1 MILRS
6 GRIIRSSRI
15 IMNNQLMLDDI
26 NVDKCKLIVGKIV
39 SLHIDKKLLE
49 KDGFLSLNKG
59 EIPTIGGCDGY
70 YIPKDYVR
78 KEYQKVFLSC
88 HLSLKFFLFLRLLLH
103 IFYLLHLTCKHLLT
117 I

>member
-1 MILRS
+1 
-6 GRIIRSSRI
+6 
-15 IMNNQLMLDDI
+15 MNWVTEITHVKDFEYF
-26 NVDKCKLIVGKIV
+26 VDEQRFGPYKFWHHKHLIKEIKIKQNKCKLIVGKIV

-78 KEYQKVFLSC
+78 KEYQKPN
-88 HLSLKFFLFLRLLLH
+88 K
-103 IFYLLHLTCKHLLT
+103 K
-117 I
+117 